1 MADKTSWTK
10 PRGPHH
16 YGDSSPTAR
25 DAEVDSGRWATVGRT
40 RTGRG
45 EGVVRLAA
53 ARRGLKRAGWAG
65 EEGRRTDGE
74 PGIGGFR
81 ADAQRRGG
89 RHDVF
94 QMEEGRAGRGVGG
107 KISTT

>member
-10 PRGPHH
+10 PRVPHH
-16 YGDSSPTAR
+16 YGDSSPTLRA
-25 DAEVDSGRWATVGRT
+25 AEVDSGGWATAGRT

-45 EGVVRLAA
+45 ERVAGLAA
-53 ARRGLKRAGWAG
+53 ARRGLGCAGWAG

-94 QMEEGRAGRGVGG
+94 QMEVG
-107 KISTT
+107 